1 MHASGA
7 TKIFPGAIKEKLVF
21 NYIEIEIVCKTK
33 GKKKSKTNEIPIYSY
48 THKKRQENA
57 IETHRRYSISFI
69 LRRIILINLSRLYK
83 S

>member
-33 GKKKSKTNEIPIYSY
+33 GKKKKQNKRNTNIFIYTQKKTRKCYWN
-48 THKKRQENA
+48 T
-57 IETHRRYSISFI
+57 
-69 LRRIILINLSRLYK
+69 
-83 S
+83 

>member
-33 GKKKSKTNEIPIYSY
+33 GKKKKAKQTKYQYIHIH
-48 THKKRQENA
+48 TKKDKKMLLKH
-57 IETHRRYSISFI
+57 IEGIQSH
-69 LRRIILINLSRLYK
+69 LY
-83 S
+83 